1 MKEKRIVQL
10 TTSNSEQKLFV
21 KKIILAAGS
30 MSQLKGI
37 KKN

>member
-21 KKIILAAGS
+21 KKIISADS
-30 MSQLKGI
+30 MSQLNGI